1 MTVSRRL
8 MLSTDYVL
16 DIKDLTK
23 TFGQRTVVNDISF
36 QVKRGEIFGFLGPN
50 GSGKT
55 TTIRMALGIIK
66 QDSGIVSIL
75 DSAPNRTVLKRVGYL
90 PEDRGLLRKVRVLD
104 IVRYLGRLKGLSSS
118 DAEERGTEL
127 LHRVGLFPH
136 RHKRVE
142 SLSRGMTQLIQFIS
156 AIIHEPEFIILDEPF
171 AGLDPLNVQL
181 MKQMLFELQER
192 GATIMFSTHI
202 MSDVEELCQRVALIA
217 DSHILLYGDLDK
229 IKRDRGASVV
239 RVRADAM
246 PELLGQGRPMPANG
260 IMEFAIGEGRS
271 PDSVLRAFLDAG
283 ISVEKFELLLPTMND
298 VFIEEVSR
306 ARNLT

>member
-1 MTVSRRL
+1 MASP
-8 MLSTDYVL
+8 DFVL
-16 DIKDLTK
+16 EIDGLTK
-23 TFGQRTVVNDISF
+23 SFGQRTVVSNISF
-36 QVKRGEIFGFLGPN
+36 QVRRGEIFGFLGPN

-55 TTIRMALGIIK
+55 TTIRMALGIIRP
-66 QDSGIVSIL
+66 DSGTISIL
-75 DSAPNRTVLKRVGYL
+75 GSDPSRTVLKRVGYL

-127 LHRVGLFPH
+127 LHRVGLFQH

-142 SLSRGMTQLIQFIS
+142 GLSRGMTQLIQFIS

-181 MKQMLFELQER
+181 MKQMLFEQQER

-217 DSHILLYGDLDK
+217 DSRMLIYGDLDE
-229 IKRDRGASVV
+229 IKRDRGASAV
-239 RVRADAM
+239 RVRALEM
-246 PELLGQGRPMPANG
+246 PRSLGQGRAAPVNG
-260 IMEFAIGEGRS
+260 IMEFAIGEGRTS
-271 PDSVLRAFLDAG
+271 ESVLRAFLDAG
-283 ISVEKFELLLPTMND
+283 IPVERFELLLPTMND

>member
-1 MTVSRRL
+1 
-8 MLSTDYVL
+8 MLSNDCVL
-16 DIKDLTK
+16 EIQDLTK
-23 TFGQRTVVNDISF
+23 TFGQRTVVTNISF
-36 QVKRGEIFGFLGPN
+36 QVRRGEIFGFLGPN

-66 QDSGIVSIL
+66 PDSGAVSIL
-75 DSAPNRTVLKRVGYL
+75 GSNPDRAVLKRVGYL

-104 IVRYLGRLKGLSSS
+104 IVRYLGRLKGLTAS
-118 DAEERGTEL
+118 DAEDRGTEL
-127 LHRVGLFPH
+127 LHRVGLYPH

-142 SLSRGMTQLIQFIS
+142 SLSRGMTQLIQFVS

-181 MKQMLFELQER
+181 MKQMLFELQQR
-192 GATIMFSTHI
+192 GSSVMFSTHI

-217 DSHILLYGDLDK
+217 DSHMLLYGDLDE

-239 RVRADAM
+239 RVRASAM
-246 PELLGQGRPMPANG
+246 PPSLGQGRPMPANG
-260 IMEFAIGEGRS
+260 IMEFAVGEGRS
-271 PDSVLRAFLDAG
+271 SDSVLRAFLDAG
-283 ISVEKFELLLPTMND
+283 IAVEKFELLLPTMND

-306 ARNLT
+306 ARNVS